1 MKFNPIELLKKVRS
15 QSSNLKDFK
24 FEKKMDKEKRTEA
37 ANSIIRNHI
46 IWSMG
51 TGFIPVP
58 IVDLFAVSA
67 VQLDMIRQLSKVY
80 ELDFKETE
88 GKAIITSLTS
98 SSLARLGSRAALKLI
113 PGLGSIVGG
122 VAMSVLSGASSYAL
136 GEVFKE
142 HFETGGTFLDF
153 DPGRLKK
160 YYQEKFEKGKKVA
173 RDIKEEEERK
183 KQEGQTTTTGG
194 FSKNSTSENKDSA
207 QAFAEEILEESE
219 AFSNDE
225 SQEVPVEKAKIAN
238 DSEDLATIIA
248 KIKELAQ
255 LKEAGIL
262 TDEEFQQMKS
272 KELAKY

>member
-1 MKFNPIELLKKVRS
+1 MKFNPIELLKKVRN
-15 QSSNLKDFK
+15 QTSNLREIK
-24 FEKKMDKEKRTEA
+24 FEKNMDNDKRREA

-67 VQLDMIRQLSKVY
+67 VQIDMIRQLSKVY

-88 GKAIITSLTS
+88 GKAVITTLTG
-98 SSLARLGSRAALKLI
+98 SSLARLGSRAAMKLI
-113 PGLGSIVGG
+113 PGVGTIVGG
-122 VAMSVLSGASSYAL
+122 VTMSVLSGASTYAL
-136 GEVFKE
+136 GEVFRE

-160 YYQEKFEKGKKVA
+160 YYQEKFEKGKQVA
-173 RDIKEEEERK
+173 RDLKEEEEKLK
-183 KQEGQTTTTGG
+183 KKEGKTTTGG
-194 FSKNSTSENKDSA
+194 FSKSTTQKKDTSA
-207 QAFAEEILEESE
+207 EAFAEEIIEESE
-219 AFSNDE
+219 IFSKDE
-225 SQEVPVEKAKIAN
+225 QETPIEKMA
-238 DSEDLATIIA
+238 DSSLEQTTIIA

-255 LKEAGIL
+255 LKEEGIL

-272 KELAKY
+272 KILEKY

>member
-1 MKFNPIELLKKVRS
+1 MKFNPIELLKQVR
-15 QSSNLKDFK
+15 QQTSNLRDIK
-24 FEKKMDKEKRTEA
+24 FDKTMDKDKRKEA

-67 VQLDMIRQLSKVY
+67 VQIDMIRQLSKVY

-88 GKAIITSLTS
+88 GKAVITTLTG
-98 SSLARLGSRAALKLI
+98 SSLARLGSRAAIKLI
-113 PGLGSIVGG
+113 PGVGTIVGG
-122 VAMSVLSGASSYAL
+122 VTMSILSGASTYAL
-136 GEVFKE
+136 GEVFRE

-160 YYQEKFEKGKKVA
+160 YYQEKFEKGKEVA
-173 RDIKEEEERK
+173 RDLKKEEDELK
-183 KQEGQTTTTGG
+183 KQEGKTTTGG
-194 FSKNSTSENKDSA
+194 FSKSTTPKEETPA
-207 QAFAEEILEESE
+207 ETFAEEIIEESE
-219 AFSNDE
+219 IFSKDD
-225 SQEVPVEKAKIAN
+225 QDIPVEKVVDN
-238 DSEDLATIIA
+238 SSEQAVIIA

-255 LKEAGIL
+255 LKEDGIL

-272 KELAKY
+272 KMLAKY